1 MESSKPD
8 PNAAQV
14 EPIIDNAALASSV
27 VIDQTEIDLQSR
39 MMEGS
44 RSGRIYESSDENL
57 SKNIGVED
65 SENDH
70 IAPASELSSPPIDVT
85 TVDIEGTHGVS
96 DGQKPQQAVVDGDN
110 DIILPSASSNN
121 SADGSIKDT
130 LDGKQSQGNGSLGS
144 SPKVNDSDVE
154 DAKKGDHLVQIRNL
168 VLPRKR
174 IITSSFESPKS
185 GTSTPTKEGDLNK
198 VHIDTAATFE
208 SVKEAGS
215 KFGGIVR
222 WKSNRTQTVER
233 RKLAVQDLE
242 KLQEDMVVYKNRLV
256 DAEEEKMQVLQELD
270 RTNRQINEL
279 KLSLEKAQNEE
290 NQARQDSELAMLRAE
305 EMEQGIG
312 DEASIAAK
320 QQLEVAKARH
330 AAAFAELESVNEEL
344 ETLRKGYASMVTERD
359 IAIKEAEEAKSSSKE
374 VERTVEG
381 MTIDMMATKESLE
394 SAQAI
399 HVGAE
404 EKRIVAAMA
413 RDQDTHYWE
422 KELKQAEEEL
432 QRLNQQIQ
440 SAKDM
445 KPKLDTAS
453 ALLLDLKAE
462 LDAYMESK
470 SKLENN
476 GYLSDASLTPE
487 KRTHTDIPAA
497 VASAKKELEEVKLK
511 IEKATTELDSL
522 KVVAVSLESE
532 LEKEKSA
539 LASMKQIESMKEKEA
554 RDKMVEATKLLQ
566 QVAQEADEAKSVV
579 EMANQELSKLK
590 EEAEQAKARAGTLE
604 SRLLA
609 VEKEIEAAKAS
620 KESALVAIETLQD
633 TNNVDSSDS
642 VILSL
647 EEYYDLRKRAY
658 EVEEQASMIA
668 AAAVS
673 QIEEAKQSH
682 SRSLVKLEEVNR
694 EMAERKEALEI
705 ALEKAEK
712 AKEGKL
718 GVEQELRQW
727 RAKHEKR
734 RKASGSSH
742 GGNPPRSSFEGKR
755 QSNKVEP
762 VTMSP
767 SSTLDTSK
775 ATYGHNKENES
786 SPETVVVKKKK
797 KSLFPKIFMFF
808 SRKKASFSKTKSKTK
823 SKT

>member
-1 MESSKPD
+1 MECSKPD

-57 SKNIGVED
+57 SKNTGVED

-85 TVDIEGTHGVS
+85 MVAIEGTHGVS

-110 DIILPSASSNN
+110 DMILPSASSNY

-130 LDGKQSQGNGSLGS
+130 LDGQQSQGNGSLGS
-144 SPKVNDSDVE
+144 SPKVNDSEVE
-154 DAKKGDHLVQIRNL
+154 DAKKGDHLVQVRNL

-256 DAEEEKMQVLQELD
+256 DAEEAKMQVLQELD
-270 RTNRQINEL
+270 STNRQINEL

-290 NQARQDSELAMLRAE
+290 NQARQDSELTMLRAE

-312 DEASIAAK
+312 DEASVAAK

-330 AAAFAELESVNEEL
+330 AAAVAGLESVNEEL

-394 SAQAI
+394 SAQAT

-445 KPKLDTAS
+445 KPKLDIAS

-462 LDAYMESK
+462 LAAYMESK

-476 GYLSDASLTPE
+476 GYLSDASQTPQ
-487 KRTHTDIPAA
+487 KRIHTDIPAA

-511 IEKATTELDSL
+511 IEKATTEVDSL

-539 LASMKQIESMKEKEA
+539 LASMKQRESMKEKEA
-554 RDKMVEATKLLQ
+554 RDKMVEVTKLLQ
-566 QVAQEADEAKSVV
+566 QAAQEADGAMSVV

-590 EEAEQAKARAGTLE
+590 EEAEQAKAGAGTLE

-642 VILSL
+642 VVLSL

-658 EVEEQASMIA
+658 EVEEQASMIV

-673 QIEEAKQSH
+673 QIEEAKQYQ

-705 ALEKAEK
+705 ALKKAEK

-775 ATYGHNKENES
+775 AIYGHNKESES

-808 SRKKASFSKTKSKTK
+808 SRKKASFSKTESKTK

>member
-57 SKNIGVED
+57 SKNNGVED

-85 TVDIEGTHGVS
+85 TVAIEGTHGVS

-110 DIILPSASSNN
+110 DMILPSASSNN

-130 LDGKQSQGNGSLGS
+130 LDGQQSQGNGSLGS
-144 SPKVNDSDVE
+144 SPKVNDSEVE
-154 DAKKGDHLVQIRNL
+154 DAKKGDHLVQVRNL

-256 DAEEEKMQVLQELD
+256 DAEEAKMQVLQELD
-270 RTNRQINEL
+270 STNRQINEL

-312 DEASIAAK
+312 DEASVAAR

-330 AAAFAELESVNEEL
+330 AAAVAELESVNEEL

-394 SAQAI
+394 SAQAT

-462 LDAYMESK
+462 LAAYMESK

-476 GYLSDASLTPE
+476 GYLSDASETQE
-487 KRTHTDIPAA
+487 RRTHTDIPAA

-511 IEKATTELDSL
+511 IEKATTEVDSL
-522 KVVAVSLESE
+522 KVVTVSLESE

-539 LASMKQIESMKEKEA
+539 LASMKQRESMKEKEA
-554 RDKMVEATKLLQ
+554 RDKMEVTKLLQ
-566 QVAQEADEAKSVV
+566 QAAQEADEAKSVV

-590 EEAEQAKARAGTLE
+590 EQAEQAKAGAGTLE

-673 QIEEAKQSH
+673 QIEEAKQSQ

-775 ATYGHNKENES
+775 AIYGHNKESES

>member
-14 EPIIDNAALASSV
+14 EPIIDNAALASSI

-57 SKNIGVED
+57 SKNTGVED

-85 TVDIEGTHGVS
+85 TVAIEGTHGVS

-110 DIILPSASSNN
+110 YMILPSASSNN

-130 LDGKQSQGNGSLGS
+130 LDGQQSQGNGSLGS
-144 SPKVNDSDVE
+144 SPKVSDSEVE
-154 DAKKGDHLVQIRNL
+154 DAKKGDHLVQVRNL

-256 DAEEEKMQVLQELD
+256 DAEEANMQVLQELD
-270 RTNRQINEL
+270 STNRQINEL

-312 DEASIAAK
+312 DEASVAAK

-330 AAAFAELESVNEEL
+330 AAAVAELESVNQEL
-344 ETLRKGYASMVTERD
+344 ETLRKGYASMVTEQD

-394 SAQAI
+394 SAQTT

-440 SAKDM
+440 SAKGM

-462 LDAYMESK
+462 LAAYRESK
-470 SKLENN
+470 SKSENN
-476 GYLSDASLTPE
+476 GYLSDPSQTPE

-497 VASAKKELEEVKLK
+497 VATAKKELEEVKLK
-511 IEKATTELDSL
+511 IEKATTEVDSL

-539 LASMKQIESMKEKEA
+539 LASMKQRESMKEKEA
-554 RDKMVEATKLLQ
+554 RDKMVEVTKLLQ
-566 QVAQEADEAKSVV
+566 QAAQEADEAKSVV

-590 EEAEQAKARAGTLE
+590 EEAEQAKAGAGTLE

-658 EVEEQASMIA
+658 EVEEQASMIT

-673 QIEEAKQSH
+673 QIEEAKQSQ

-705 ALEKAEK
+705 ALGKAEK

-734 RKASGSSH
+734 RKTSGSSH

-767 SSTLDTSK
+767 SSILDTSK
-775 ATYGHNKENES
+775 AIYGHNKESES

>member
-1 MESSKPD
+1 
-8 PNAAQV
+8 
-14 EPIIDNAALASSV
+14 
-27 VIDQTEIDLQSR
+27 
-39 MMEGS
+39 
-44 RSGRIYESSDENL
+44 
-57 SKNIGVED
+57 
-65 SENDH
+65 
-70 IAPASELSSPPIDVT
+70 
-85 TVDIEGTHGVS
+85 
-96 DGQKPQQAVVDGDN
+96 
-110 DIILPSASSNN
+110 
-121 SADGSIKDT
+121 
-130 LDGKQSQGNGSLGS
+130 
-144 SPKVNDSDVE
+144 
-154 DAKKGDHLVQIRNL
+154 
-168 VLPRKR
+168 
-174 IITSSFESPKS
+174 
-185 GTSTPTKEGDLNK
+185 
-198 VHIDTAATFE
+198 
-208 SVKEAGS
+208 
-215 KFGGIVR
+215 
-222 WKSNRTQTVER
+222 
-233 RKLAVQDLE
+233 
-242 KLQEDMVVYKNRLV
+242 
-256 DAEEEKMQVLQELD
+256 MQVLQELD
-270 RTNRQINEL
+270 STNRQINEL

-290 NQARQDSELAMLRAE
+290 NQARQDSVLAMLRAE

-312 DEASIAAK
+312 DEASVAAK

-330 AAAFAELESVNEEL
+330 AAAVVELESVNEEL

-394 SAQAI
+394 SAQAT

-432 QRLNQQIQ
+432 QRLNQQIE
-440 SAKDM
+440 SEKDM
-445 KPKLDTAS
+445 KPKLDIAS

-462 LDAYMESK
+462 LAAYMESK
-470 SKLENN
+470 SKLKNN
-476 GYLSDASLTPE
+476 GYLSDASRTPE
-487 KRTHTDIPAA
+487 NRTHTDIPAA

-511 IEKATTELDSL
+511 IEKATTEVDSL
-522 KVVAVSLESE
+522 KVIAVSLESE

-539 LASMKQIESMKEKEA
+539 LASMKQRESMKEKEA
-554 RDKMVEATKLLQ
+554 RDKMVELTKLLQ
-566 QVAQEADEAKSVV
+566 QAAQEADEAKSVV

-590 EEAEQAKARAGTLE
+590 EEAEQAKAGAGTLE

-609 VEKEIEAAKAS
+609 VEKEIEAVKAS

-633 TNNVDSSDS
+633 INNVDSSDS
-642 VILSL
+642 VVLSL

-668 AAAVS
+668 AATVS
-673 QIEEAKQSH
+673 QIEEAKQSQ

-694 EMAERKEALEI
+694 EMAERKKALEI

-775 ATYGHNKENES
+775 AIYGHNKESES

-808 SRKKASFSKTKSKTK
+808 SRKKASFSKTKSKT
-823 SKT
+823 

>member
-57 SKNIGVED
+57 SKNTGVED

-85 TVDIEGTHGVS
+85 TVAIEGTHGVS
-96 DGQKPQQAVVDGDN
+96 DGQKLQQAVVDGDN
-110 DIILPSASSNN
+110 DMILPSASSNN

-130 LDGKQSQGNGSLGS
+130 LDGQQSQGNGSLGS
-144 SPKVNDSDVE
+144 FPKVNDSEVE
-154 DAKKGDHLVQIRNL
+154 DAKKGDHLVQVRNL

-185 GTSTPTKEGDLNK
+185 GTSTLTKEGDLNK

-233 RKLAVQDLE
+233 SKLAVQDLE

-256 DAEEEKMQVLQELD
+256 DAEEAKMQVLQELD
-270 RTNRQINEL
+270 STNRQINEL

-290 NQARQDSELAMLRAE
+290 NQARQDSVLAMLRAE

-312 DEASIAAK
+312 DEASVAAK

-330 AAAFAELESVNEEL
+330 AAAVVELESVNEEL

-394 SAQAI
+394 SAQAT

-404 EKRIVAAMA
+404 EKGIVAAMA

-440 SAKDM
+440 SEKDM
-445 KPKLDTAS
+445 KPKLDIAS

-462 LDAYMESK
+462 LAAYMESK

-476 GYLSDASLTPE
+476 GYLSDASQTPE
-487 KRTHTDIPAA
+487 NRTHTDIPAA

-511 IEKATTELDSL
+511 IEKATTEVDSL
-522 KVVAVSLESE
+522 KVIAVSLESE

-539 LASMKQIESMKEKEA
+539 LASMKQRESMKEKEA
-554 RDKMVEATKLLQ
+554 RDKMVELTKLLQ
-566 QVAQEADEAKSVV
+566 QAAQEADEAKSVV

-590 EEAEQAKARAGTLE
+590 EEAEQAKAGAGTLE

-609 VEKEIEAAKAS
+609 VEKEIAAVKAS

-633 TNNVDSSDS
+633 INNVDSSDS
-642 VILSL
+642 VVLSL

-668 AAAVS
+668 AATVS
-673 QIEEAKQSH
+673 QIEEAKQSQ

-694 EMAERKEALEI
+694 EMAERKKALEI

-775 ATYGHNKENES
+775 AIYGHNKESES

-808 SRKKASFSKTKSKTK
+808 SRKKASFSKTKSKT
-823 SKT
+823 